1 MRARGLIAIA
11 VAAGLVHVYAE
22 YSLRPRLAGPAA
34 ALALGALAAYAML
47 TKRPW
52 PVTAVAYAFAVAVL
66 LPVFWYERPQEFG
79 WMSYAP
85 IDPAR
90 LPDDVRAGMLYAIE
104 AELNRFRWMGLAIL
118 AAAVLLAVAASRYH
132 APSSERSSRIMA
144 ATAAVAVLMIGVQA
158 YTIWEIADREFGETL
173 KWAWPAL
180 LAALVFFGAAVLAGD
195 AVGAIAGTLL
205 GMWTLAFADGL
216 VRQVPALDMYRVPGD
231 VFLEPGV
238 QYSTSVQWSL
248 SDPWAAA
255 YGIVLL
261 LGIGLLAVATPLRQP
276 AVDRVAG

>member
-1 MRARGLIAIA
+1 
-11 VAAGLVHVYAE
+11 
-22 YSLRPRLAGPAA
+22 
-34 ALALGALAAYAML
+34 
-47 TKRPW
+47 
-52 PVTAVAYAFAVAVL
+52 
-66 LPVFWYERPQEFG
+66 
-79 WMSYAP
+79 
-85 IDPAR
+85 
-90 LPDDVRAGMLYAIE
+90 
-104 AELNRFRWMGLAIL
+104 
-118 AAAVLLAVAASRYH
+118 
-132 APSSERSSRIMA
+132 MA